1 MYVNGKQEMLS
12 KKISLLEYLQ
22 EKGYQPLYVAVEK
35 NDCIIPRADY
45 QTTFLEQ
52 TDTLE
57 IVQFVGGG

>member
-35 NDCIIPRADY
+35 NGCIIPRADY